1 MVFPFIAAFID
12 MCCGETDSCP
22 LTKVCSQYT
31 ELMTFGLKLG
41 STSGWTE
48 LELRKLQRNIHHFK
62 TIAREVF
69 GEYHTSDMGTR
80 KSHLLDHLVSDIRR
94 VGGLQHI
101 EAGPY
106 EHSHVHFKN
115 AYRQT
120 SQRRS
125 TGLEETYSKFNMEE
139 CVMRAKKMLKEATG
153 TEETKKDD
161 EDSPDYRLP
170 DKGFEFSFLELTDA
184 FTSARTLFRSG
195 TEHADAKDLCSLQG
209 ILRDEMIQFL
219 LQVGFQGGTAFIT
232 LLEEVLGDI
241 TSGNY
246 KKRASCRKTVTL
258 SCLKSLFFKGGFLP
272 TIEDYDEEANSII
285 FRENYEPVNQ
295 RAVADV
301 CFGSGKRPRFSFVL
315 LRAEKGQVWVSKVVA
330 FIRINVD
337 SNRQCSGETEFAL
350 VRYMQVVRPE
360 NNIQKE
366 LGCVVLR
373 WATDEDNDARAR
385 ANFELHITHG
395 INENLDEAAPWYGF
409 HPISSILRDCSSSSK

>member
-1 MVFPFIAAFID
+1 
-12 MCCGETDSCP
+12 
-22 LTKVCSQYT
+22 
-31 ELMTFGLKLG
+31 
-41 STSGWTE
+41 
-48 LELRKLQRNIHHFK
+48 
-62 TIAREVF
+62 
-69 GEYHTSDMGTR
+69 
-80 KSHLLDHLVSDIRR
+80 
-94 VGGLQHI
+94 
-101 EAGPY
+101 
-106 EHSHVHFKN
+106 
-115 AYRQT
+115 
-120 SQRRS
+120 
-125 TGLEETYSKFNMEE
+125 
-139 CVMRAKKMLKEATG
+139 MLKEATG

-195 TEHADAKDLCSLQG
+195 TEHADAKNLCTLQG

-246 KKRASCRKTVTL
+246 KKTASCRKTVTL

-337 SNRQCSGETEFAL
+337 SNRQCSGETET
-350 VRYMQVVRPE
+350 
-360 NNIQKE
+360 N
-366 LGCVVLR
+366 
-373 WATDEDNDARAR
+373 
-385 ANFELHITHG
+385 LH
-395 INENLDEAAPWYGF
+395 
-409 HPISSILRDCSSSSK
+409 